1 MDFKQTL
8 LLVINEMNDQK
19 VDYGLIGGFALGLYG
34 VDRSTSDLDFI
45 INVKD
50 IDKIKKIFFKN
61 GYELL
66 FYSDN
71 VLQFVSPIKDFG
83 EIDIVI
89 AKREVSINMLKNAM
103 EKTILGNNITIKILI
118 PEDIIG
124 LKLQAIKNDKE
135 REAIDKSDIKYLLKN
150 ISLDVDKII
159 NYANILDMSGYF
171 KQILSEIN
179 YEER

>member
-1 MDFKQTL
+1 MDFKMTL

-83 EIDIVI
+83 EIDVLI
-89 AKREVSINMLKNAM
+89 AKREVGFNMLKNSI
-103 EKTILGNNITIKILI
+103 KKSILGNSVDIKILQ
-118 PEDIIG
+118 PEDLIG

-135 REAIDKSDIKYLLKN
+135 REAIDKSDIKFLIKN
-150 ISLDVDKII
+150 ISLDVDKIR
-159 NYANILDMSGYF
+159 NYANILDMSEYF
-171 KQILSEIN
+171 EQILSELN
-179 YEER
+179 YDNR